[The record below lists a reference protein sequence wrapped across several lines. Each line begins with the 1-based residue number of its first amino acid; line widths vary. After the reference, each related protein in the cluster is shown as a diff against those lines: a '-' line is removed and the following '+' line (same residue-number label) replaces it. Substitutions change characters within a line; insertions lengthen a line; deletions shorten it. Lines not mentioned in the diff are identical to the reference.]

1 MTLDVVCP
9 DGVCAGDT
17 IKVQAASGTF
27 EVVVPDGVSPGT
39 SFSVELPSNDAVDDY
54 VSMQTMDVAS
64 AELLRAVLQ
73 AIIDDD
79 TLDDFVD
86 AHSENFKDYDAD
98 GEQSLEWGSLHREY
112 VAHVEHTLS
121 TVLAHGRSSAEDLYA
136 LLESQRHSIRGQ
148 RFLDRFLAMGDYPT
162 FCQMMCTW
170 ANLETVHAQSRFID
184 EEQAAIDQL

>member
-1 MTLDVVCP
+1 MTLDVVCT

-98 GEQSLEWGSLHREY
+98 G
-112 VAHVEHTLS
+112 
-121 TVLAHGRSSAEDLYA
+121 
-136 LLESQRHSIRGQ
+136 
-148 RFLDRFLAMGDYPT
+148 
-162 FCQMMCTW
+162 
-170 ANLETVHAQSRFID
+170 
-184 EEQAAIDQL
+184 